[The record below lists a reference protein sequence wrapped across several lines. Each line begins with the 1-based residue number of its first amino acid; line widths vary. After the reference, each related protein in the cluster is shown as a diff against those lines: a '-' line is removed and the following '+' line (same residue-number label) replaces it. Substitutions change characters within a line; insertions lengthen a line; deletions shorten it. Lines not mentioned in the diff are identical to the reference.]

1 MLFTRRLQIR
11 KGKIDMYVDK
21 AKIYI
26 KAGDGGPGCVSFR
39 REKYVNAGGPDGGDG
54 GKGGDIIF
62 AADEGMRTLMDFCY
76 RQKYAAQNGEGGRKK
91 NMYGKSGGD
100 LVIHVPPGTVIK
112 DFETGRVAADIREG
126 SRVLLKGGQGG
137 KGNAR
142 FATPT
147 RQKPSFATS
156 GRKTKGRYVLLEL
169 KSIADVGLIG
179 FPSVGKSTLLAACT
193 SARPKIAEYHFT
205 TLSPNLGV
213 VQVRDSSFIMADI
226 PGLIEGAH
234 EGSGLGLDFLRHIE
248 RTRMLIHVVD
258 ASCFE
263 GRDIIEDYEAIR
275 NELLSYSAK
284 LSEKPEIVAANK
296 MDVTGADE
304 NVKKLREY
312 LLSKGLEVLE
322 ISAATGEGT
331 KQLMERASETLAGL
345 PVPVPDV
352 PDGIIEEWALER
364 EDKGFDVVKQD
375 GVYYVDGTLIQEILG
390 KTNPNDVDSM
400 RHFQKLLKDFGIL
413 KALRQEGVKTGDTVV
428 LEGLE
433 FDFVD

>member
-1 MLFTRRLQIR
+1 MF
-11 KGKIDMYVDK
+11 VDK

-26 KAGDGGPGCVSFR
+26 KAGDGGPGAVSFH
-39 REKYVNAGGPDGGDG
+39 REKFVNAGGPDGGDG
-54 GKGGDIIF
+54 GKGGDVIF
-62 AADEGMRTLMDFCY
+62 AADANMRTLMDFHY
-76 RQKYAAQNGEGGRKK
+76 NQKFAAQNGEKGGKK
-91 NMYGKSGGD
+91 NMHGKFGED
-100 LVIHVPPGTVIK
+100 LVVRVPPGTVIK
-112 DFETGRVAADIREG
+112 DFESGRVAADIREG
-126 SRVLLKGGQGG
+126 SRVLLRGGHGG

-156 GRKTKGRYVLLEL
+156 GRKTKGRFVVLEL
-169 KSIADVGLIG
+169 KTIADVGLIG

-213 VQVRDSSFIMADI
+213 VQIKDSGFVMADI

-234 EGSGLGLDFLRHIE
+234 EGAGLGLDFLRHIE

-263 GRDIIEDYEAIR
+263 GRDIISDYEAIR
-275 NELLSYSAK
+275 NELLSYSEK

-296 MDVTGADE
+296 MDMPGAE
-304 NVKKLREY
+304 ANAEKLRRY
-312 LLSKGLEVLE
+312 LAPKGIEVFE
-322 ISAATGEGT
+322 MCAAIGEGT
-331 KQLMERASETLAGL
+331 KQLVERASEILSGL
-345 PVPVPDV
+345 PVPQPDI

-364 EDKGFDVVKQD
+364 DDKGFDVVKQD
-375 GVYYVDGTLIQEILG
+375 GVYYVDGSLIQEILG
-390 KTNPNDVDSM
+390 KTDPDSVDSM
-400 RHFQKLLKDFGIL
+400 RHFQKLLKDFGII
-413 KALRQEGVKTGDTVV
+413 KALRQEGAKTGDTVA
-428 LEGLE
+428 LEGME

>member
-1 MLFTRRLQIR
+1 MF
-11 KGKIDMYVDK
+11 VDK

-26 KAGDGGPGCVSFR
+26 KAGDGGPGAVAFH
-39 REKYVNAGGPDGGDG
+39 REKFVNAGGPDGGNG

-62 AADEGMRTLMDFCY
+62 AADGNMRTLMDFHY
-76 RQKYAAQNGEGGRKK
+76 QQKYVAQNGEKGGTS
-91 NMYGKSGGD
+91 NKSGKFGED

-112 DFETGRVAADIREG
+112 DFESGRVAADIREG
-126 SRVLLKGGQGG
+126 SRVLLRGGQGG
-137 KGNAR
+137 KGNAC

-156 GRKTKGRYVLLEL
+156 GRKTKGRFVILEL

-193 SARPKIAEYHFT
+193 SARPKIAEYYFT

-213 VQVRDSSFIMADI
+213 VQIKDSSFVMADI

-234 EGSGLGLDFLRHIE
+234 EGAGLGLDFLRHIE

-263 GRDIIEDYEAIR
+263 GRDIISDYEAIR

-284 LSEKPEIVAANK
+284 LAEKPEIIAANK
-296 MDVTGADE
+296 MDMPDAEE
-304 NVKKLREY
+304 NVKKLRVY
-312 LLSKGLEVLE
+312 LAPKGIEIFG
-322 ISAATGEGT
+322 ISAAIGEGT
-331 KQLMERASETLAGL
+331 KELMARANEILSSL
-345 PVPVPDV
+345 PVPQPDV
-352 PDGIIEEWALER
+352 PDGIVEEWALER
-364 EDKGFDVVKQD
+364 EDKGFEVVKQD

-390 KTNPNDVDSM
+390 KTDPNDVDSM

-413 KALRQEGVKTGDTVV
+413 KALRQEGAKTGDTVA
-428 LEGLE
+428 LEGME
-433 FDFVD
+433 FEFVD

>member
-1 MLFTRRLQIR
+1 MF
-11 KGKIDMYVDK
+11 VDK
-21 AKIYI
+21 AKVYI
-26 KAGDGGPGCVSFR
+26 KAGDGGPGAVSFR
-39 REKYVNAGGPDGGDG
+39 REKYVSAGGPDGGDG
-54 GKGGDIIF
+54 GRGGDIIF
-62 AADEGMRTLMDFCY
+62 AADSNMRTLMDFHY
-76 RQKYAAQNGEGGRKK
+76 QSKYAAQNGEKGGKK
-91 NMYGKSGGD
+91 NMHGKFGED
-100 LVIHVPPGTVIK
+100 LVIRVPPGTVVK
-112 DFETGRVAADIREG
+112 DFESGRVAADIREG
-126 SRVLLKGGQGG
+126 SRVLLRGGQGG

-147 RQKPSFATS
+147 RRKPSFATS
-156 GRKTKGRYVLLEL
+156 GRKTRGRFVTLEL

-213 VQVRDSSFIMADI
+213 AQVKDSNFIMADI

-234 EGSGLGLDFLRHIE
+234 EGAGLGLDFLRHIE

-263 GRDIIEDYEAIR
+263 GRDIISDYEAIR
-275 NELLSYSAK
+275 NELSSYSAK

-296 MDVTGADE
+296 MDMPGADE
-304 NVKKLREY
+304 NAEKLRRY
-312 LLSKGLEVLE
+312 LAAKGTEVFE
-322 ISAATGEGT
+322 ISAAAGEGT
-331 KQLMERASETLAGL
+331 KQLMGRANEMLASL

-375 GVYYVDGTLIQEILG
+375 GVYYVDGSLIQEILG
-390 KTNPNDVDSM
+390 KTDPNDVDSM

-413 KALRQEGVKTGDTVV
+413 KALRQEGAKTGDTVA

-433 FDFVD
+433 FDFMD